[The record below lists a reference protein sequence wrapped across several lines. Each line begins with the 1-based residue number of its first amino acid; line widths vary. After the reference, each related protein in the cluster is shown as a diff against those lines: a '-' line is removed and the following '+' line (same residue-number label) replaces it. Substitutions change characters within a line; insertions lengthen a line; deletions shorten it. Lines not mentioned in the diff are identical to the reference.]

1 MPNSEPTGREPT
13 VPWPEGVPQRGD
25 VVGGKYVCEDLL
37 GAGGMGA
44 VLSARHTQLG
54 QKVAIKVLL
63 PAALK
68 NPLAN
73 ERFLREARSVI
84 TLRSEHV
91 ARVVDFGTLD
101 SGSPYL
107 VMEYLEG
114 RDLKALVAREGPLSV
129 APAVDLVIQACEA
142 LCEAHQQG
150 IVHRDLKPANL
161 FLSKRVDGAPLVKVL
176 DFGISKTVATAA
188 ASTGSGPGLT
198 KTDAVFGTPAYMSP
212 EQLRSSKLVD
222 HRADVWSLGVTLYEL
237 LTGRLPFGS
246 ENDGIASM
254 CAHILEDPP
263 PSLRDLRADVPSGL
277 EAVLRRCMAKSPSDR
292 PGSIAE
298 LAEAL
303 APFSSP
309 ESAEIVS
316 RIARMSTNS
325 LPFEPTLMSDS
336 SPQLSGRPPSS
347 GWGRTGS
354 RMSGKKEV
362 VVGIAASVVLLVG
375 AAAGWVWWTGNQQPL
390 VPNVGDGVPGGASV
404 WAEATDVVAPQTSAP
419 AIASVAT
426 PLVPATSASAE
437 ATVPTAKPTATGK
450 RPGDKTP
457 VALPSSASSAPAQPT
472 CGPGEVLS
480 NGHCCAAGF
489 EWKGGACVPGVA
501 KGL

>member
-1 MPNSEPTGREPT
+1 MPNSEPTDSS
-13 VPWPEGVPQRGD
+13 VQWPDGVPQRGD
-25 VVGGKYVCEDLL
+25 VVGGKYTCEDLL

-44 VLSARHTQLG
+44 VLSARHMQLG

-68 NPLAN
+68 SPLAS
-73 ERFLREARSVI
+73 ERFLREARSVVA
-84 TLRSEHV
+84 LRSEHV

-114 RDLKALVAREGPLSV
+114 RDLKALLNREGPLDV
-129 APAVDLVIQACEA
+129 PVGVDLVLQACEA

-176 DFGISKTVATAA
+176 DFGISKTVANAA
-188 ASTGSGPGLT
+188 ASTGSGPGIT

-222 HRADVWSLGVTLYEL
+222 HRTDVWSLGVTLHEL
-237 LTGRLPFGS
+237 LTGKLPFGS
-246 ENDGIASM
+246 ENDGIPSM
-254 CAHILEDPP
+254 CAHILEDSP
-263 PSLRDLRADVPSGL
+263 PSLRDLRADVPAGL
-277 EAVLRRCMAKSPSDR
+277 DEVLRRCLAKNPSDR

-303 APFSSP
+303 ATFA
-309 ESAEIVS
+309 SADAAEVIS
-316 RIARMSTNS
+316 RIARMSTNN
-325 LPFEPTLMSDS
+325 LPFESTLMSDS

-347 GWGRTGS
+347 GWGRTGGS
-354 RMSGKKEV
+354 RSGRREV
-362 VVGIAASVVLLVG
+362 VIGVAVSAGLLAVV
-375 AAAGWVWWTGNQQPL
+375 AAGWAWWMGNQQPL
-390 VPNVGDGVPGGASV
+390 VSNAGVLVEQSASV
-404 WAEATDVVAPQTSAP
+404 EPPDVATQLAPATPAFSVLAPVASATEVRAEATPPVAASKPLVGKEPGGKKPVAPEST
-419 AIASVAT
+419 
-426 PLVPATSASAE
+426 
-437 ATVPTAKPTATGK
+437 
-450 RPGDKTP
+450 
-457 VALPSSASSAPAQPT
+457 ASSAPAAPT
-472 CGPGEVLS
+472 CSPGQTLS
-480 NGHCCAAGF
+480 NGHCCASGF

-501 KGL
+501 KGLR

>member
-13 VPWPEGVPQRGD
+13 VPWPDGVPQRGD

-91 ARVVDFGTLD
+91 ARVLDFGTLD

-114 RDLKALVAREGPLSV
+114 RDLKALISREGPLSV

-188 ASTGSGPGLT
+188 ASTGSGPGIT

-237 LTGRLPFGS
+237 LTGKLPFGS

-263 PSLRDLRADVPSGL
+263 PTLRDSRADVPPGL
-277 EAVLRRCMAKSPSDR
+277 EAVLHRCMAKSPSDR

-303 APFSSP
+303 TPFASA
-309 ESAEIVS
+309 ESAEVVS

-325 LPFEPTLMSDS
+325 LPFEPTLMGDS

-354 RMSGKKEV
+354 RTSGRKEV
-362 VVGIAASVVLLVG
+362 VIGVAVSAALLVG
-375 AAAGWVWWTGNQQPL
+375 AAVGWAWWTASQRPL
-390 VPNVGDGVPGGASV
+390 VPSVSDGVPQGASV
-404 WAEATDVVAPQTSAP
+404 WAEATEVEISPASAAPT
-419 AIASVAT
+419 ASV
-426 PLVPATSASAE
+426 LVPAPATSASAE
-437 ATVPTAKPTATGK
+437 AAVPITKPTSTGK

-457 VALPSSASSAPAQPT
+457 VASDSPASSAAQPA
-472 CGPGEVLS
+472 CAPGQVLS
-480 NGHCCAAGF
+480 NGHCCANGF

>member
-1 MPNSEPTGREPT
+1 MDRDPY

-25 VVGGKYVCEDLL
+25 VVGGKYVCENLL

-68 NPLAN
+68 NPLAS

-84 TLRSEHV
+84 ALRSEHV
-91 ARVVDFGTLD
+91 ARVVDFGTLE

-114 RDLKALVAREGPLSV
+114 RDLKALVAREGPLATAV
-129 APAVDLVIQACEA
+129 AVDFVIQACEA

-188 ASTGSGPGLT
+188 ASTGSGGIT

-222 HRADVWSLGVTLYEL
+222 HRADVWSLGVTLHEL
-237 LTGRLPFGS
+237 LTGKLPFGS
-246 ENDGIASM
+246 ENDGIPSM
-254 CAHILEDPP
+254 CAHILEDSPP
-263 PSLRDLRADVPSGL
+263 ALRELRSDVPAGL
-277 EAVLRRCMAKSPSDR
+277 EAVLLRCMAKNPTDR

-303 APFSSP
+303 APFA
-309 ESAEIVS
+309 SAEAAEIIS
-316 RIARMSTNS
+316 RIGRMSTNN
-325 LPFEPTLMSDS
+325 LPFDSTLMSDS

-347 GWGRTGS
+347 GWGRTGAS
-354 RMSGKKEV
+354 RSGRREV
-362 VVGIAASVVLLVG
+362 LIGVAVSAGLLAIVAVGWAW
-375 AAAGWVWWTGNQQPL
+375 WVGNQQPL
-390 VPNVGDGVPGGASV
+390 VSNVG
-404 WAEATDVVAPQTSAP
+404 APVEQN
-419 AIASVAT
+419 
-426 PLVPATSASAE
+426 TSASAE
-437 ATVPTAKPTATGK
+437 APDVVPSLPIPTSSAFVPVVPAMSASAAASPSVMGTKPLASKRSGEKAATVPAS
-450 RPGDKTP
+450 R
-457 VALPSSASSAPAQPT
+457 ASSDLAEPT
-472 CGPGEVLS
+472 CGPGQFLS
-480 NGHCCAAGF
+480 NGHCCANGF